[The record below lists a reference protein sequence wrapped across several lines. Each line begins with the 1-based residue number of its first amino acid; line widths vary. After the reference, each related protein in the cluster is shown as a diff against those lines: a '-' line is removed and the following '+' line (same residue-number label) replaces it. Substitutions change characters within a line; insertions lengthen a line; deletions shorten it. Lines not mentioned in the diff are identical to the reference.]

1 MEPGHL
7 DVRHADWSCKCNES
21 CNVFC
26 VDVYIITVWETFGG
40 AALLFSYSNCG
51 FSFSLFEVLKFSKEG
66 ERERGGGGAEE
77 GGRGRIDIDFFFLS
91 ASILCRES

>member
-1 MEPGHL
+1 MYDMLTGA
-7 DVRHADWSCKCNES
+7 VSRINKSCS
-21 CNVFC
+21 VFC

-66 ERERGGGGAEE
+66 ERERERERDRRGGGRE
-77 GGRGRIDIDFFFLS
+77 GEDRY
-91 ASILCRES
+91 